1 MEYVCGK
8 SDMSQTVQH
17 STDFILHL
25 HERLY
30 GPTCKGVSCII
41 FVDVQITQDG
51 QKVVVGAPS
60 GWRGVRVSV
69 HLEM

>member
-41 FVDVQITQDG
+41 FVDVQVTEDG
-51 QKVVVGAPS
+51 Q
-60 GWRGVRVSV
+60 
-69 HLEM
+69 